1 MRCKL
6 LNPPLS
12 NTNSN
17 TEGVMTLALH
27 ITQVQRVGLLVA
39 GKMWPSMFAKCTI
52 HTKFQ
57 MIQQTSS
64 RTTRRQGKDRILSK
78 ESMLTKGLEWKP
90 CKAVTGLWNR
100 TYFWLPYH
108 ILIRAKDAY
117 CWTKFL
123 QVGVAFSRN
132 MPPETPWFPRE
143 SLPVQ
148 PTERQNKSLETASK
162 WD

>member
-17 TEGVMTLALH
+17 TEGVMTLALY
-27 ITQVQRVGLLVA
+27 ITQVQSVSRAYWWQEPCDPPCL
-39 GKMWPSMFAKCTI
+39 PSVLYTV
-52 HTKFQ
+52 HTKFR
-57 MIQQTSS
+57 MIQHTSS
-64 RTTRRQGKDRILSK
+64 RTTRRQRKDTNREQRKHVDKGAGTKAMQSCDRAVKTVCNHHRLS
-78 ESMLTKGLEWKP
+78 MF
-90 CKAVTGLWNR
+90 TGHI
-100 TYFWLPYH
+100 WLPYH

-132 MPPETPWFPRE
+132 MPPETP
-143 SLPVQ
+143 
-148 PTERQNKSLETASK
+148 
-162 WD
+162 